1 MTGRI
6 NAPKYLRYNPFV
18 PQVKCPECGAVAQL
32 AMSTPYCTKCG
43 WNRDGAVRR
52 LTRFAWLL
60 PSLIA
65 LFDGIGILGVGLK
78 MHDWAGAILFA
89 TLPTLLLGFVYAG
102 VRQGLTRLRSPAT
115 AAVSGDLSAATVA
128 DAAEAIAAKERS
140 EQYEFLISLPPP
152 RPVQLSRRGKR
163 LLTLLLAFAL
173 GMEGFLVWS
182 AYGIWQRSGV
192 VPNSRGPEILMICF
206 MLLVACLPFFVRRGM
221 VRDRNLMENGAVGMG
236 CITEQKNVKNAS
248 LITYEFRDSFSRLIS
263 GSGND
268 LTRSLFPE
276 MTVPVFYDPENSK
289 RNVAA
294 CASFF
299 EIANLS
305 AH

>member
-1 MTGRI
+1 M
-6 NAPKYLRYNPFV
+6 

-32 AMSTPYCTKCG
+32 AMSTPYCVKCG

-60 PSLIA
+60 PSLIV
-65 LFDGIGILGVGLK
+65 LFDGIGIFGVGMK
-78 MHDWAGAILFA
+78 MHDWPGAILFA

-102 VRQGLTRLRSPAT
+102 VRHGLTRLQSPA
-115 AAVSGDLSAATVA
+115 AAIASGEIGAAAAA
-128 DAAEAIAAKERS
+128 DAAEATAAKSRF
-140 EQYEFLISLPPP
+140 EQYDFLISLPPP
-152 RPVQLSRRGKR
+152 RPVKLSRRGKR

-182 AYGIWQRSGV
+182 FYGIWQRAGI
-192 VPNSRGPEILMICF
+192 VPNSRGAEILMICF
-206 MLLVACLPFFVRRGM
+206 MVLVACLPFFVRRGM
-221 VRDRNLMENGAVGMG
+221 VRDKNLTENGAVAMG
-236 CITEQKNVKNAS
+236 RVTEQKNVKNAS
-248 LITYEFRDSFSRLIS
+248 LITYEFRDSSSRLIS
-263 GSGND
+263 GAGND
-268 LTRSLFPE
+268 LSRSLFPE

-299 EIANLS
+299 EIAAPGLGS
-305 AH
+305 

>member
-1 MTGRI
+1 
-6 NAPKYLRYNPFV
+6 
-18 PQVKCPECGAVAQL
+18 
-32 AMSTPYCTKCG
+32 MSTPYCTKCG

-60 PSLIA
+60 PSLIV

-78 MHDWAGAILFA
+78 MRDWPGAILFA

-102 VRQGLTRLRSPAT
+102 VRQGLTQLRSPAATT
-115 AAVSGDLSAATVA
+115 ASGELSATTVA
-128 DAAEAIAAKERS
+128 DAAEASDAKERP
-140 EQYEFLISLPPP
+140 EQYDFLISLPPP
-152 RPVQLSRRGKR
+152 RPVQLTRRGKR

-182 AYGIWQRSGV
+182 FYGIWQRSGI

-221 VRDRNLMENGAVGMG
+221 VRDKNLMENGAVAVGRV
-236 CITEQKNVKNAS
+236 TEQKNMKNAS
-248 LITYEFRDSFSRLIS
+248 LITYEFKDSSSRAIT

-268 LTRSLFPE
+268 LTRTFFPE
-276 MTVPVFYDPENSK
+276 MTVPIFYDPENSK

-299 EIANLS
+299 EIAAPGLD
-305 AH
+305 